1 MYLIDYTKLFEDFYS
16 ETTPTW
22 KTSRTTTYSP
32 SKFAVDIKDDVA
44 TMALSVIGHDPK
56 NVEINCF
63 VDKIEVKSKKQS
75 DTESPFDQLTSN
87 IDEVITLGKDL
98 DGTKSKA
105 EIKNGILMIT
115 VEKKDE
121 SKPKKLTPKVG

>member
-1 MYLIDYTKLFEDFYS
+1 MYLIDYNKLFEDFYS
-16 ETTPTW
+16 DSFGTR
-22 KTSRTTTYSP
+22 KVSKTTTYSP
-32 SKFAVDIKDDVA
+32 SKFAVEIKDDVA

-56 NVEINCF
+56 NVEIGCF

-87 IDEVITLGKDL
+87 IDETITLGKDL

>member
-1 MYLIDYTKLFEDFYS
+1 
-16 ETTPTW
+16 
-22 KTSRTTTYSP
+22 
-32 SKFAVDIKDDVA
+32 
-44 TMALSVIGHDPK
+44 MALSVIGHDPK
-56 NVEINCF
+56 NIEINCF
-63 VDKIEVKSKKQS
+63 VDKIEVKCKKQS
-75 DTESPFDQLTSN
+75 DTESPYDQLTSN
-87 IDEVITLGKDL
+87 IDETITLGEDL

>member
-1 MYLIDYTKLFEDFYS
+1 MYLIDYRKLFEDFY
-16 ETTPTW
+16 EDTTPNW
-22 KTSRTTTYSP
+22 KTSTSYSP
-32 SKFAVDIKDDVA
+32 SKFAVEVKDDTA

-56 NVEINCF
+56 NIEINCF
-63 VDKIEVKSKKQS
+63 VDKIEVKAKKEKDSQ
-75 DTESPFDQLTSN
+75 SPFEQLTAN
-87 IDEVITLGKDL
+87 INETITLGKDL

-105 EIKNGILMIT
+105 EIKNGILLIV